1 MTGREI
7 PRHPGERHQ
16 DPALRA
22 YDQRPDKL
30 RRTGREASGQRTRG
44 GFASPALPSKI
55 ILFGGLGGLYQIQP
69 EHRSLTRAIGAI
81 CAARASHTITTSA
94 RDAPGPGTRER
105 SRNHAADRR
114 ARSGPRFSKKNFMR
128 KPAEPANKT
137 AGFQV
142 AGNGRGRRP

>member
-22 YDQRPDKL
+22 YDPRPDKL
-30 RRTGREASGQRTRG
+30 RRTGRKASGQRTRG

-81 CAARASHTITTSA
+81 CAARGSHTITTKA

-114 ARSGPRFSKKNFMR
+114 ARSGPRFPKNFMR
-128 KPAEPANKT
+128 KPAKPANKT